1 MSWLEILK
9 NNDKEFDK
17 NIKLSDIEQKKE
29 DDNIN
34 EIDTNIK
41 DIEEEFDK
49 IYLDK
54 IVDIKLE
61 LKEYIDLEALPFL
74 NKNNYTDNNFYN
86 FIKYNSENYFK
97 LEVEIEKE
105 NDTYLESIELEE
117 NEIYDEYKDSID
129 Y

>member
-1 MSWLEILK
+1 MSWLDILK
-9 NNDKEFDK
+9 KNDKEFDK
-17 NIKLSDIEQKKE
+17 NIKLSEIEQE
-29 DDNIN
+29 EENNIN
-34 EIDTNIK
+34 EIDSNIK

-54 IVDIKLE
+54 IIDIKLE
-61 LKEYIDLEALPFL
+61 LKEYIDCEALPFL

-97 LEVEIEKE
+97 LEVKIEKE
-105 NDTYLESIELEE
+105 NEAYLESIEIED

>member
-9 NNDKEFDK
+9 KNDKEFDK
-17 NIKLSDIEQKKE
+17 NIKLSEINQEE
-29 DDNIN
+29 EDNIN
-34 EIDTNIK
+34 EIDSNIK

-61 LKEYIDLEALPFL
+61 LKEYIDSDALPFL

-105 NDTYLESIELEE
+105 NELYLESIEIED

>member
-9 NNDKEFDK
+9 KNDKEFEK
-17 NIKLSDIEQKKE
+17 NIQSLEIHQEE
-29 DDNIN
+29 DNIN
-34 EIDTNIK
+34 EIDSNIK

-61 LKEYIDLEALPFL
+61 LKEYIDCEALPFL
-74 NKNNYTDNNFYN
+74 NKSNYKDDNFYN
-86 FIKYNSENYFK
+86 FMKYNSENYFK
-97 LEVEIEKE
+97 LQIEIEKE
-105 NDTYLESIELEE
+105 NEEYLEAIEIED
-117 NEIYDEYKDSID
+117 NEMYDEYKDSID